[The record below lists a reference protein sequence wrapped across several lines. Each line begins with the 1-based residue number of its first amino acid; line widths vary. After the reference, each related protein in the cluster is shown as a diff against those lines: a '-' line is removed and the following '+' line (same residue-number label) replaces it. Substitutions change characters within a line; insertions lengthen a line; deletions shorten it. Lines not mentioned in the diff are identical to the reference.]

1 MTITEMLKEYHKT
14 AGLDTDLDINKL
26 TDFELVKMRWLLIE
40 EELEELDEAMQEE
53 LGSNMDGVLKEMADL
68 VYVIVGWCVTF
79 GYDFDEVFKRVHE
92 NNMGRMYQPDGTIEY
107 RADGKVQKN
116 KDYPAINLKD
126 LT

>member
-1 MTITEMLKEYHKT
+1 MTITEMLKDYHKT
-14 AGLDTDLDINKL
+14 AGLATGVDISTADDKL
-26 TDFELVKMRWLLIE
+26 LYMRWDLIE
-40 EELEELDEAMQEE
+40 EEFSELDEVMWSLCSKGPMEDA
-53 LGSNMDGVLKEMADL
+53 LKEMADL

-92 NNMGRMYQPDGTIEY
+92 NNMGRMYQPDGTIKY
-107 RADGKVQKN
+107 RGDGKVMKN

>member
-14 AGLDTDLDINKL
+14 AGLDTDLDINNL

>member
-1 MTITEMLKEYHKT
+1 MTITDMLKDYHKT
-14 AGLDTDLDINKL
+14 AGHDTDVDINNL
-26 TDFELVKMRWLLIE
+26 TDFGLVRMRWLLIE
-40 EELEELDEAMQEE
+40 EEFEELDEVMEEE
-53 LGSNMDGVLKEMADL
+53 LDSNVDDVLKEMADL

-92 NNMGRMYQPDGTIEY
+92 NNMGRMYQPDGTIKY
-107 RADGKVQKN
+107 RDDGKVMKN

>member
-1 MTITEMLKEYHKT
+1 MTITDMLKEYHKT
-14 AGLDTDLDINKL
+14 AGLATDLDINNL
-26 TDFELVKMRWLLIE
+26 TDFELVRMRWLLIE
-40 EELEELDEAMQEE
+40 EESEELDEAMQEE

>member
-1 MTITEMLKEYHKT
+1 MTITDMLKEYHKT
-14 AGLDTDLDINKL
+14 AGLATDLDINNL
-26 TDFELVKMRWLLIE
+26 TDFELVRMRWLLIE

>member
-1 MTITEMLKEYHKT
+1 MTITDMLKEYHKT
-14 AGLDTDLDINKL
+14 AGLATDLDINNL
-26 TDFELVKMRWLLIE
+26 TDFELIRMRWLLIE
-40 EELEELDEAMQEE
+40 EESEELDEAMQEE